1 MPNTYF
7 PTKQEFEE
15 TIERSFEKLLAEK
28 LPALIREATEKEVY
42 TINET
47 CELLDVS
54 RRHLQYLRDS
64 GQINYIK
71 NGKKIYFRRED
82 LQQFFDRNY
91 IETINSSPQD

>member
-7 PTKQEFEE
+7 PTKKEFEE
-15 TIERSFEKLLAEK
+15 TIESSFEKLLAEK
-28 LPALIREATEKEVY
+28 LPALIRKATEKDVY

-82 LQQFFDRNY
+82 LEQFFDRNY
-91 IETINSSPQD
+91 IDTTSPN